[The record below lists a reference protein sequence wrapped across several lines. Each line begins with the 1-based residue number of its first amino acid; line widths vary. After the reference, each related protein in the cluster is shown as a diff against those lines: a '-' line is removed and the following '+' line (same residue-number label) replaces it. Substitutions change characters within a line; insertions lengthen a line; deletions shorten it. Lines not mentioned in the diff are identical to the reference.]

1 MRTASNEAA
10 RMGNR
15 AAGDVDGLA
24 PTDSE
29 LVGLGEGVAGPD
41 GGSSDGEAV
50 GLDAESNGTRL
61 K

>member
-1 MRTASNEAA
+1 
-10 RMGNR
+10 MGNR